1 MRNPFAPVSAPSES
15 FAAKPDAFPKT
26 TNVLPDAWPL
36 TLGGECRDD
45 HIVKPIAIYIPR
57 TRRRRSEV
65 AGREIGSILMRR
77 LHRLQSTR
85 FKTVPEAPR
94 KLAGGEASP
103 RAGTTG
109 YFEESEPA
117 PAGAMEL
124 PGARVA
130 PSSLRDAFA
139 FYAGFRWFQL
149 ADSLYHRQI
158 STAPPAHSAG

>member
-65 AGREIGSILMRR
+65 AGREM
-77 LHRLQSTR
+77 
-85 FKTVPEAPR
+85 VP
-94 KLAGGEASP
+94 
-103 RAGTTG
+103 
-109 YFEESEPA
+109 Y
-117 PAGAMEL
+117 
-124 PGARVA
+124 
-130 PSSLRDAFA
+130 
-139 FYAGFRWFQL
+139 
-149 ADSLYHRQI
+149 
-158 STAPPAHSAG
+158 